1 MAAASGCTDE
11 APEKKGISMISLR
24 YRLLRAIRSL
34 LPPLRRIHAQ
44 PAGKEAT
51 MTDEEKYDIVR
62 MLYEKDKSEFQ
73 EVEDISPASAQ
84 ALYER
89 GEAVFID
96 VRTPEEQSVSML
108 PGAVTEQELAD
119 TPSLLHGKTA
129 MAYCTIGYRSGLYA
143 DDMSREGIRVLNVQG
158 GILAW
163 VFSGG
168 KVYHAGRETMRVHV
182 YEEEWNYL
190 PDGYEPVMF

>member
-1 MAAASGCTDE
+1 MT
-11 APEKKGISMISLR
+11 SLR
-24 YRLLRAIRSL
+24 YRILRAIRSL
-34 LPPLRRIHAQ
+34 LPTL
-44 PAGKEAT
+44 PAWKANT
-51 MTDEEKYDIVR
+51 MTDEEKQDIVWK
-62 MLYEKDKSEFQ
+62 MYEKEKAEFQ
-73 EVEDISPASAQ
+73 DVEDISPTSAR

-96 VRTPEEQSVSML
+96 VRTPDEQIVSML
-108 PGAVTEQELAD
+108 PGAVTEQDVAD
-119 TPSLLHGKTA
+119 TPSLLQGKTA

-143 DDMSREGIRVLNVQG
+143 EDQGREGIRVLNVQG

-168 KVYHAGRETMRVHV
+168 KVYHAGRETSRVHV

>member
-1 MAAASGCTDE
+1 
-11 APEKKGISMISLR
+11 
-24 YRLLRAIRSL
+24 
-34 LPPLRRIHAQ
+34 
-44 PAGKEAT
+44 
-51 MTDEEKYDIVR
+51 MTDKEKQDIVWK
-62 MLYEKDKSEFQ
+62 MYEKEKAEFQ
-73 EVEDISPASAQ
+73 DVEDISPTSAQ

-96 VRTPEEQSVSML
+96 VRTPDEQIVSML
-108 PGAVTEQELAD
+108 PGAVTEQDVAD
-119 TPSLLHGKTA
+119 TPSLLQGKTA

-143 DDMSREGIRVLNVQG
+143 EDRGREGIRVLNVQG

-168 KVYHAGRETMRVHV
+168 KVYHAGRETSRVHV